1 MVKTELLREAIDRS
15 GLKLGFIADE
25 IGITRQSLSSKI
37 DGVYDF
43 KVSEVSK
50 LSKLIGLSATDRN
63 TIFLSS

>member
-25 IGITRQSLSSKI
+25 IGISRQSLASKI
-37 DGVYDF
+37 DGLYDF

-63 TIFLSS
+63 TIFFK